1 MSDHDVTRPAR
12 GAGTPTGGL
21 REHGVPAAVPA
32 APGDTA
38 TDLLLARVAA
48 TPDLPLFGLP
58 DGTGGWRDVTARTFL
73 DQVRALAKG
82 LVAAGV
88 QPGDAIGMMCRTRY
102 EWTLVDFATWFA
114 GAVLVPVYETSS
126 PSQVHW
132 NLSDSGAVA
141 VFLETPD
148 HFARFDEVHAE
159 LPDVEHVWQIDLGDL
174 DKLAAAGRHV
184 EDDELERRR
193 RLATGSDL
201 ATIIYTSGTT
211 GRPKGCVLTHSNF
224 VETSRNATVAMS
236 EIVAEGA
243 STLLFVTTAHVF
255 ARFISVMCVHGGV
268 KVGHQAD
275 TKQLL
280 PSLASFR
287 PTFLLAVPRVFEK
300 VYNSA
305 EQKAEASGRGGIF
318 RRAAAVAVAHSK
330 ALDDGHVPT
339 GLALRFRLFDALVYS
354 KLRKAMGGR
363 VRYAVSGSA
372 PLGLRL
378 GHFFRSLDIRVCEG
392 YGLTETT
399 APATVNL
406 VERFKIGTVGPAL
419 PGVRVRIADD
429 GEVQVAGVNVFAGY
443 WNDPDATAE
452 AMDGEWFRTGDLGGL
467 DDEGYL
473 TITGRKKEI
482 IVTAAGKNVAPAVLE
497 DPIRS
502 NPLVGQVVVVG
513 DQRPFVGAL
522 VTLDPEMLP
531 VWLNNAG
538 EAADMPLAEA
548 AEHPKVLAELQRAV
562 DEANSRV
569 SRAESIRKFVVLPVE
584 LTEAGGHLTPK
595 MSIKRTVVHADFA
608 SQIAELYATDA
619 TDSIRTA

>member
-1 MSDHDVTRPAR
+1 V
-12 GAGTPTGGL
+12 
-21 REHGVPAAVPA
+21 
-32 APGDTA
+32 
-38 TDLLLARVAA
+38 
-48 TPDLPLFGLP
+48 
-58 DGTGGWRDVTARTFL
+58 
-73 DQVRALAKG
+73 
-82 LVAAGV
+82 
-88 QPGDAIGMMCRTRY
+88 
-102 EWTLVDFATWFA
+102 
-114 GAVLVPVYETSS
+114 
-126 PSQVHW
+126 
-132 NLSDSGAVA
+132 
-141 VFLETPD
+141 LETAD

-159 LPDVEHVWQIDLGDL
+159 LPAVEHVWQVDLGDL
-174 DKLAAAGRHV
+174 DKLAASGWDV
-184 EDDELERRR
+184 TDDELERRR
-193 RLATGSDL
+193 RLATGADL

-255 ARFISVMCVHGGV
+255 ARFISVMCVHAGV

-280 PSLASFR
+280 PSLASFA

-305 EQKAEASGRGGIF
+305 EQKAEAGGRGAIF

-330 ALDDGHVPT
+330 ALDAGHVPL
-339 GLALRFRLFDALVYS
+339 GLALRFRVFDALVYS

-406 VERFKIGTVGPAL
+406 VQDFRIGTVGPPL
-419 PGVRVRIADD
+419 PGVRVRLAED

-443 WNDPDATAE
+443 WNDPEATAE
-452 AMDGEWFRTGDLGGL
+452 AMDGEWFRTGDLGTL
-467 DDEGYL
+467 DEAGYL

-548 AEHPKVLAELQRAV
+548 AENPTVLAELQRAV

-569 SRAESIRKFVVLPVE
+569 SRAESIRKFTVLPVE

-595 MSIKRTVVHADFA
+595 MSIKRSVVLADFA
-608 SQIAELYATDA
+608 PQIAELYATDA